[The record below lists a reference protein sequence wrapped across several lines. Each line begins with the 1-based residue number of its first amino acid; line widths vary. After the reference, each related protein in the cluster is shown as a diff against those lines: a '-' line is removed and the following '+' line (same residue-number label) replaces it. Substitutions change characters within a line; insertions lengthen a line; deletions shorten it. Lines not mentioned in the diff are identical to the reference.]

1 MKAQNSAIG
10 AGIIAAIA
18 SSLCCITP
26 VLAVLAGTS
35 SLAGNFGWLEPA
47 RPFLI
52 GATVLAL
59 GYAWY
64 DKLKPVKQDDCGCA
78 IAEKPAFWQTKKF
91 LSFITVFALVMT
103 AFPLYANYLISS
115 NSPATEI
122 TAVKADNVQ
131 KVEFKVKG
139 MTCTGCEGHVKHEV
153 EKLKGI
159 IEVVVSYDKGNTVV
173 KFDKTKTSIK
183 AIEKAINS
191 TGYEVTSHKI
201 LKTK

>member
-1 MKAQNSAIG
+1 MKAESSLIG
-10 AGIIAAIA
+10 AGLIAAIA

-35 SLAGNFGWLEPA
+35 SLAGNFSWLEPA

-52 GATVLAL
+52 GATILAL

-64 DKLKPVKQDDCGCA
+64 DKLKPVKKDDCGCA
-78 IAEKPAFWQTKKF
+78 VAQKLPFWQTKKF
-91 LSFITVFALVMT
+91 LSVITVFAIIMT
-103 AFPLYANYLISS
+103 AFPLYANYLLPT
-115 NSPATEI
+115 NSTTEI
-122 TAVKADNVQ
+122 TAVKADNIQ

-139 MTCTGCEGHVKHEV
+139 MTCTGCEGHVKNKV

-159 IEVVVSYDKGNTVV
+159 IEVLVSYDKGNTIV
-173 KFDKTKTSIK
+173 KFDKTKTSIQ

-191 TGYEVTSHKI
+191 TGYKVTSHKT
-201 LKTK
+201 LKTN